1 MNQISKLA
9 VTLLM
14 TGTVLSVAHAE
25 VTLLTPEEIHV
36 LALDDQEVNTGL
48 LRGKST
54 TYKLDPGQHSITV
67 RYEQF
72 FQQNDGN
79 HDILKSGAVTVP
91 VALQDGQT
99 YRLQL
104 VNPPKNFDVA
114 KEYVNQ
120 PVIAVVDAAGKVVA
134 QQQGVDS
141 TPKSWLGSGLFG
153 RVFDLRQ
160 DTKPTKPAYTAPVST
175 PAVAPVAIA
184 ATTTAVTA
192 PASVNAGGNVAQLK
206 QLWTNATPQE
216 RQQFAAWLV
225 EQAAK

>member
-9 VTLLM
+9 VALLM
-14 TGTVLSVAHAE
+14 TGTALSMAHAE
-25 VTLLTPEEIHV
+25 VTLLTPEEIPV
-36 LALDDQEVNTGL
+36 LALDDQEVNAGL
-48 LRGKST
+48 LRGKTT
-54 TYKLDPGQHSITV
+54 TYKLDAGQHNITV

-91 VALQDGQT
+91 VSLQDGQT
-99 YRLQL
+99 YTLKL
-104 VNPPKNFDVA
+104 VNPPKNFDIA
-114 KEYVNQ
+114 KEYVKQ
-120 PVIAVVDAAGKVVA
+120 PIIAVVDAAGNVVA

-160 DTKPTKPAYTAPVST
+160 DTKPAKPAYSAPAPVAAPVSS
-175 PAVAPVAIA
+175 A
-184 ATTTAVTA
+184 A
-192 PASVNAGGNVAQLK
+192 PAAVSAVAGGNVAQLK
-206 QLWTNATPQE
+206 QLWSNATQQE
-216 RQQFAAWLV
+216 RQQFAAWLA

>member
-9 VTLLM
+9 VALLL
-14 TGTVLSVAHAE
+14 TGSALSIAHAE
-25 VTLLTPEEIHV
+25 VTLLAPEEIAV
-36 LALDDQEVNTGL
+36 LALDDQEVNGGL
-48 LRGKST
+48 LRSKTT
-54 TYKLDPGQHSITV
+54 TYKLDAGQHNITV

-79 HDILKSGAVTVP
+79 HDILKSAAVTVP

-104 VNPPKNFDVA
+104 VNPPKNFEVA
-114 KEYVNQ
+114 QQYVNQ

-134 QQQGVDS
+134 QQQGVDA
-141 TPKSWLGSGLFG
+141 TPKAWLGSGLFG

-160 DTKPTKPAYTAPVST
+160 DKPKPAA
-175 PAVAPVAIA
+175 
-184 ATTTAVTA
+184 A
-192 PASVNAGGNVAQLK
+192 PASVAATTAVAATQLPTGGNVAQLK
-206 QLWTNATPQE
+206 QLWSNASQQE
-216 RQQFAAWLV
+216 RQQFAAWLA